1 MGQNR
6 ILQSNVTFGNQ
17 KHFWRSSPAPD
28 PDIEFGAA
36 EDPRKLEAG
45 EELERRFAA
54 RLETSL
60 REVALSGTWHPGLV
74 LHLEMFLLFTSFHVQ
89 MLCKW

>member
-1 MGQNR
+1 MVHQIRQQVAHQVGQNR
-6 ILQSNVTFGNQ
+6 ILQSNVKFGNQ

-36 EDPRKLEAG
+36 EDPRKFEAG

-60 REVALSGTWHPGLV
+60 REVALSGT
-74 LHLEMFLLFTSFHVQ
+74 
-89 MLCKW
+89 